1 MIPVGTW
8 RRRSTVSMEG
18 QIETRRPL
26 FAHLF
31 GLHPWHILRLT
42 YAEWETY
49 RDWAEDYVRERQ
61 TRG

>member
-1 MIPVGTW
+1 
-8 RRRSTVSMEG
+8 MEG

-61 TRG
+61 ARG